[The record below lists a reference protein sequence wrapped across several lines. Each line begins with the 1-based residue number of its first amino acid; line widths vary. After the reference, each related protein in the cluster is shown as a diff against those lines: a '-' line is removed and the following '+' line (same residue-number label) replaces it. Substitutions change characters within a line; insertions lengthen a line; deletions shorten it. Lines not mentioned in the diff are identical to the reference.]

1 MMFDEDIFIDI
12 FKTLYEGTDTIKVA
26 DKKDDKVICILDITY
41 SDFGR
46 WISVAKHNIQ
56 ETHDMKFV
64 IHTFKRSII
73 EKLLLGVMFDI
84 DEEDLYEL
92 TYAADE
98 ELRTREYR
106 AIKSYMK
113 TYYCDDDEE

>member
-1 MMFDEDIFIDI
+1 MFDDDIFVDI
-12 FKTLYEGTDTIKVA
+12 FKSLYEGTDTIKVA
-26 DKKDDKVICILDITY
+26 DRKDDSVICILDITY

-64 IHTFKRSII
+64 IHTFKHSAI
-73 EKLLLGVMFDI
+73 EKLMLGIILDI
-84 DEEDLYEL
+84 DEEDLYDL
-92 TYAADE
+92 TCVADE
-98 ELRTREYR
+98 ELKAREYR

-113 TYYCDDDEE
+113 TYYEDEE